1 MLGDKYYDGRIHIL
15 TDPFGKL
22 KGYTIELHDNTE
34 HYKTLALKERY
45 NDELEKEVEEKTSR
59 IKTIQ
64 EKTIL
69 GMAQMVESRDLSTG
83 GHIKRTSDVVR
94 IFSSKLVDANLGLD
108 VQFLNFVIRSA
119 PMHDLGKIGVD
130 DAVLR
135 KQGRFTD

>member
-1 MLGDKYYDGRIHIL
+1 MLGDKYYDGKIHIL

-64 EKTIL
+64 EKLYLVWHRWWNRGIL
-69 GMAQMVESRDLSTG
+69 AQ
-83 GHIKRTSDVVR
+83 VVILR
-94 IFSSKLVDANLGLD
+94 ELVML
-108 VQFLNFVIRSA
+108 
-119 PMHDLGKIGVD
+119 
-130 DAVLR
+130 
-135 KQGRFTD
+135 